1 MQDVFIGRQ
10 AIFDRKNNVT
20 SYELLFRSADNKFL
34 DDGDCMTAKVLVGAL
49 MDIGLDTLAGNKPV
63 NINASES
70 FLLSGMIELLPAD
83 RVGIEV
89 LETVPVN
96 DKVINVCKALKAKG
110 YKIIMD
116 DVIYAPHLDPLL
128 ELADVIKVDL
138 PFVKDLD
145 ADVKILRKF
154 NAKLLAEKVETLADY
169 EKTYALGFEYF
180 QGYYFCKPDIV
191 NSKAMTDSKI
201 AILQALQQVMTATLV
216 DEIQQVVKQDMSLSY
231 RLLKYINSASFGMRH
246 EVESIERALI
256 LLGLNNTRR
265 WLSLLSLASLSE
277 GKPSELIRTA
287 LYRGYLLESIAKF
300 HNTGESEDDF
310 LLGMF
315 SVLDALLDK
324 PMSEA
329 ISEIA
334 LPNTVRDALL
344 NDDAPMSYKLHIA
357 KFLERSELDK
367 TMRLTAGHKALQRK
381 DLITLYTQAVNW
393 SNEHMSAIQCSS

>member
-1 MQDVFIGRQ
+1 MQDIFIGRQ
-10 AIFDRKNNVT
+10 AIFDRNNNVT

-70 FLLSGMIELLPAD
+70 FLLSGMIDLLPAD

-89 LETVPVN
+89 LESVPVTVE
-96 DKVINVCKALKAKG
+96 VINACKALKAKG
-110 YKIIMD
+110 YKIILD

-154 NAKLLAEKVETLADY
+154 NATLLAEKVETLADY
-169 EKTYALGFEYF
+169 EKAYALGFEYF
-180 QGYYFCKPDIV
+180 QGYYFCKPDII
-191 NSKAMTDSKI
+191 NSKTMADSKI
-201 AILQALQQVMTATLV
+201 AILQALQQVMTATV
-216 DEIQQVVKQDMSLSY
+216 VADIQKVVKQDMSLSY
-231 RLLKYINSASFGMRH
+231 RLLKYINSASFGLRS
-246 EVESIERALI
+246 EVESIERALV

-300 HNTGESEDDF
+300 LNTDESEDDF

-344 NDDAPMSYKLHIA
+344 SDDAPMSYKLHIA
-357 KFLERSELDK
+357 KSLERSELEK
-367 TMRLTAGHKALQRK
+367 TIHLTTEYDTLHIK
-381 DLITLYTQAVNW
+381 DLMNLYRQAVTW
-393 SNEHMSAIQCSS
+393 SNEQMSAIQCA

>member
-1 MQDVFIGRQ
+1 MQDIFIGRQ
-10 AIFDRKNNVT
+10 AIFDRNNNVT

-70 FLLSGMIELLPAD
+70 FLLSGMIDLLPAD

-89 LETVPVN
+89 LESVPVTVE
-96 DKVINVCKALKAKG
+96 VINACKALKAKG
-110 YKIIMD
+110 YKIILD

-154 NAKLLAEKVETLADY
+154 NATLLAEKVETLADY
-169 EKTYALGFEYF
+169 EKAYALGFEYF
-180 QGYYFCKPDIV
+180 QGYYFCKPDII
-191 NSKAMTDSKI
+191 NSKTMADSKI
-201 AILQALQQVMTATLV
+201 AILQALQQVMTATV
-216 DEIQQVVKQDMSLSY
+216 VADIQKVVKQDMSLSY
-231 RLLKYINSASFGMRH
+231 RLLKYINSASFGLRS
-246 EVESIERALI
+246 EVESIERALV

-265 WLSLLSLASLSE
+265 WLSLHSLASLSE

-300 HNTGESEDDF
+300 LNTDESEDDF

-357 KFLERSELDK
+357 KSLERSELDK
-367 TMRLTAGHKALQRK
+367 TIHLTTEYDTLHIK
-381 DLITLYTQAVNW
+381 DLMNLYRQAVTW
-393 SNEHMSAIQCSS
+393 SNEQMSAIQCA

>member
-1 MQDVFIGRQ
+1 MQDIFIGRQ
-10 AIFDRKNNVT
+10 AIFDRNNNVT

-70 FLLSGMIELLPAD
+70 FLLSGMIDLLPAD

-89 LETVPVN
+89 LESVPVTVE
-96 DKVINVCKALKAKG
+96 VINACKALKAKG
-110 YKIIMD
+110 YKIILD

-154 NAKLLAEKVETLADY
+154 NATLLAEKVETLADY
-169 EKTYALGFEYF
+169 EKAYALGFEYF
-180 QGYYFCKPDIV
+180 QGYYFCKPDII
-191 NSKAMTDSKI
+191 NSKTMADSKI
-201 AILQALQQVMTATLV
+201 AILQALQQVMTATV
-216 DEIQQVVKQDMSLSY
+216 VADIQKVVKQDMSLSY
-231 RLLKYINSASFGMRH
+231 RLLKYINSASFGLRS
-246 EVESIERALI
+246 EVESIERALV

-300 HNTGESEDDF
+300 LNTDESEDDF

-344 NDDAPMSYKLHIA
+344 SDDAPMSYNYISLN
-357 KFLERSELDK
+357 L
-367 TMRLTAGHKALQRK
+367 
-381 DLITLYTQAVNW
+381 
-393 SNEHMSAIQCSS
+393 

>member
-10 AIFDRKNNVT
+10 AIFDRNNNVT

-70 FLLSGMIELLPAD
+70 FLLSGMIDLLPAG

-89 LETVPVN
+89 LESVPVTAE
-96 DKVINVCKALKAKG
+96 VINACKALKAKG
-110 YKIIMD
+110 YKIILD

-154 NAKLLAEKVETLADY
+154 NATLLAEKVETLADY
-169 EKTYALGFEYF
+169 EKAYALGFEYF

-191 NSKAMTDSKI
+191 NSKTMADSKI
-201 AILQALQQVMTATLV
+201 AILQALQQVMTATV
-216 DEIQQVVKQDMSLSY
+216 VADIQKVVKQDVSLSY
-231 RLLKYINSASFGMRH
+231 RLLKYINSASFGMRS
-246 EVESIERALI
+246 EVESIERALV

-300 HNTGESEDDF
+300 LNTGESEDDF

-334 LPNTVRDALL
+334 LPSTVRDALL
-344 NDDAPMSYKLHIA
+344 SDDAPMSYKLHIA
-357 KFLERSELDK
+357 KSLERSELDK
-367 TMRLTAGHKALQRK
+367 TISLTAKYDALHIK
-381 DLITLYTQAVNW
+381 DLMNLYTQALSW
-393 SNEHMSAIQCSS
+393 SNEQMSAIQCT